1 MSNLTETQKA
11 NTTENQV
18 VKFEYFRISND
29 YIGYMESTF
38 YSYLD
43 AVNTLHDRLQE
54 TGLGWIMKDHPK
66 SIWTVEQIT
75 IKGKK
80 SIIDEYKT
88 NFAMSFEDEKQVVKK
103 YSTVYRISSNKAKK
117 LIINF

>member
-18 VKFEYFRISND
+18 VKFEYFKIYND
-29 YIGYMESTF
+29 FIGFMDDNF

-43 AVNTLHDRLQE
+43 AVNTLHDRLQD
-54 TGLGWIMKDHPK
+54 TDWNWILKDYPK
-66 SIWTVEQIT
+66 SIWTVEHIT
-75 IKGKK
+75 MKGKK
-80 SIIDEYKT
+80 SIIDEYKI
-88 NFAMSFEDEKQVVKK
+88 NFATSFEDEKQVVKK
-103 YSTVYRISSNKAKK
+103 YSTVYRISTNKAKK

>member
-18 VKFEYFRISND
+18 VKFEYFKIEND
-29 YIGYMESTF
+29 YIGYIDGVY

-43 AVNTLHDRLQE
+43 AVNTLHDMLQD
-54 TGLGWIMKDHPK
+54 TDFNWINEEHPK
-66 SIWTVEQIT
+66 STWTVEHIT

-80 SIIDEYKT
+80 SIIDEYKI
-88 NFAMSFEDEKQVVKK
+88 NFAISFEDEKQVVKK

>member
-18 VKFEYFRISND
+18 IKFEYFKISND
-29 YIGYMESTF
+29 FIGFMDDNF

-43 AVNTLHDRLQE
+43 AVNTLHDMLQDADFN
-54 TGLGWIMKDHPK
+54 WITKEYPK
-66 SIWTVEQIT
+66 SIWTIEQIT

-80 SIIDEYKT
+80 SIIDKYKID
-88 NFAMSFEDEKQVVKK
+88 FALSFEDDNQVAKK
-103 YSTVYRISSNKAKK
+103 YSNVYRISSSKAKK